1 MSGVSSTMASVAAL
15 DQTRLSHGSILN
27 LRISRQAV
35 AGGDS
40 LAKLADAL
48 AVFCRTG
55 GDLVQ
60 FNFVDSATLRD
71 AQAHPERYRDLL
83 VRVATYSAYF
93 VELSRELQDD
103 IIARYE
109 FTRVG

>member
-1 MSGVSSTMASVAAL
+1 MTSTLASVAAL

-27 LRISRQAV
+27 LRISKKAV
-35 AGGDS
+35 ES
-40 LAKLADAL
+40 ERNLEKLADAL
-48 AVFCRTG
+48 QIFCETG

-60 FNFVDSATLRD
+60 FNFVDTNTLRD
-71 AQAHPERYRDLL
+71 AQQHPERYRDLL

-103 IIARYE
+103 IIARFE
-109 FTRVG
+109 FSDIG